1 MNEQE
6 QARNLERFEYRHG
19 MLERGMKR
27 TSLPKIVRSGS
38 KIPESVRQSVADE
51 RLHELGGVYG
61 DRHAGDPLEYD
72 HIKLFYEDDA
82 VEITVNNR
90 GICLFM
96 SDDER
101 IKRIHRVLGKIYL
114 VEKKR

>member
-38 KIPESVRQSVADE
+38 KIPESVRQSVAD
-51 RLHELGGVYG
+51 
-61 DRHAGDPLEYD
+61 
-72 HIKLFYEDDA
+72 
-82 VEITVNNR
+82 
-90 GICLFM
+90 
-96 SDDER
+96 
-101 IKRIHRVLGKIYL
+101 
-114 VEKKR
+114 